1 MARFSGLDQ
10 GKCNNVTFAWSG
22 PDRGVELMH
31 GLRAHRRPGALVA
44 LFALLL
50 QLALSFGH
58 LHIAHA
64 DQPGFPAVAA
74 SDPGS
79 TPQPQH
85 PDHDHDAQ
93 YCAIYAILAL
103 LTGAQA
109 AAAPAVA
116 MPATYATA
124 VLADASMGV
133 RLVARLDA
141 FRSRAPPIS

>member
-1 MARFSGLDQ
+1 MARFSDLDQ
-10 GKCNNVTFAWSG
+10 GKCNNVTFALGG
-22 PDRGVELMH
+22 PDRGVVLMH
-31 GLRAHRRPGALVA
+31 GVRAHRRPGALVA

-58 LHIAHA
+58 LHVAHA
-64 DQPGFPAVAA
+64 DQPGLAAVEA
-74 SDPGS
+74 SDAGS

-103 LTGAQA
+103 LTGAQT
-109 AAAPAVA
+109 AAAPVVA
-116 MPATYATA
+116 MPAAYATT
-124 VLADASMGV
+124 VLAGATTGV